1 MTANDIRTFFRE
13 LMGSRLVQ
21 TLEFQNDRTRADCD
35 ARLRD
40 KDEIIADLRARL
52 AQIEMKAELYE
63 KVLIPLKS
71 PVGNLLQ
78 PKDRPVFESSV
89 ESGSSWSAIKN
100 SWMAQEFSE
109 EKPADE
115 GIPVKVS

>member
-1 MTANDIRTFFRE
+1 MGFKIRQFLRE
-13 LMGSRLVQ
+13 VFGSRVSAV
-21 TLEFQNDRTRADCD
+21 LEETVMRVRADCED
-35 ARLRD
+35 RLRD
-40 KDEIIADLRARL
+40 KDEVIADLRTRL